1 MRQPVTDARDRTLT
15 KIVLRFHRNA
25 PEETEVKADV
35 ATRSKETPVILV
47 FTPPLIKSDDN

>member
-35 ATRSKETPVILV
+35 ATQSKETPVILV